1 MTVTSDPLNQS
12 APDEGSV
19 LIMMLSGSSARS
31 SANGAAK
38 LDGLN
43 VIVAPSVPARAKFAS
58 VGAARSIVTVEAA
71 SCSVAGP
78 RLPARSCA
86 PVAAKAGSSVPVEQ
100 PVTVNVRV
108 VPLSV
113 PGLKVQ
119 PVAVP
124 RLRKSPEPMPVT
136 DSENVRLYV
145 NVVAPETVAD
155 VVVNDD
161 RSGGTRSRM
170 ICASYV
176 SGVASTLPAESVAT
190 VHT

>member
-1 MTVTSDPLNQS
+1 M
-12 APDEGSV
+12 
-19 LIMMLSGSSARS
+19 
-31 SANGAAK
+31 
-38 LDGLN
+38 
-43 VIVAPSVPARAKFAS
+43 
-58 VGAARSIVTVEAA
+58 
-71 SCSVAGP
+71 
-78 RLPARSCA
+78 
-86 PVAAKAGSSVPVEQ
+86 PVEQ

-170 ICASYV
+170 ICAS
-176 SGVASTLPAESVAT
+176 
-190 VHT
+190 